1 MNIVDL
7 MTKKPIMIDKEAT
20 VLEAI
25 KKMQHYGCGILP
37 VGDYQHVVGVITD
50 RDIMVRAIAK
60 GMDVNKTPIADVMS
74 KEVVFCRE
82 DNSLQQAVDQMSREN
97 QRRVLIQDVDC
108 ILTGVLSLGDI
119 IRRVSDK
126 ALLANL
132 SY

>member
-1 MNIVDL
+1 
-7 MTKKPIMIDKEAT
+7 MIDKEAT